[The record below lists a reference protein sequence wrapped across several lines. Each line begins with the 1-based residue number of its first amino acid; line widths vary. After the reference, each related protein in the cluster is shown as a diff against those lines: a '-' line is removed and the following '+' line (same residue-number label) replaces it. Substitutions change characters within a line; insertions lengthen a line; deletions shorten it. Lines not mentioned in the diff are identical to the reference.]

1 MTHQVFFWLK
11 SSTTADQRAFFEAEL
26 KRLPLISY
34 LKAGQVG
41 RPAPTP
47 PRPVTDHSFDYCLHL
62 EFKSM
67 ADHDFYQDGCADHKR
82 FVDNCKAFFEK
93 VTVYDSLPLS

>member
-11 SSTTADQRAFFEAEL
+11 SSISNEERAFFEAEL
-26 KRLPLISY
+26 KRLPQISY
-34 LKAGQVG
+34 LQAGQVG

-47 PRPVTDHSFDYCLHL
+47 ARPVTDHSFDYCLHL

-67 ADHDFYQDGCADHKR
+67 ADHDFYQEGCPDHKR
-82 FVDNCKAFFEK
+82 FVDNCKAFFER
-93 VTVYDSLPLS
+93 VIVYDSQTLA